1 MTNIGAGVQEPM
13 EMREPPAPRALAH
26 IVADPAPLG
35 LAAFAMTTFALSIA
49 NTNVW
54 GAASSTA
61 IALAL
66 VYGGVAQVLAGMWE
80 FVRKNT
86 FGALA
91 FTSYGAFWLS
101 YVVLAKLILPTVKA
115 TQVPV
120 IVGVFLLCWTIFTFY
135 MLIGSAGVSVALVGV
150 FLVLEITF
158 VLLSIG
164 AFNSNATLTKVGG
177 WTGVIT
183 AALAWYASSAGV
195 LNETLKRTLLPTWP
209 LARH

>member
-66 VYGGVAQVLAGMWE
+66 VYGGVA
-80 FVRKNT
+80 
-86 FGALA
+86 
-91 FTSYGAFWLS
+91 
-101 YVVLAKLILPTVKA
+101 
-115 TQVPV
+115 
-120 IVGVFLLCWTIFTFY
+120 
-135 MLIGSAGVSVALVGV
+135 
-150 FLVLEITF
+150 
-158 VLLSIG
+158 
-164 AFNSNATLTKVGG
+164 
-177 WTGVIT
+177 
-183 AALAWYASSAGV
+183 
-195 LNETLKRTLLPTWP
+195 
-209 LARH
+209 